1 MMTKTFEIT
10 PENNPEIWALLQPPS
25 LPESDP
31 ECVAY
36 EFNFPESQYI
46 AHGVDVDTAIEFA
59 ESWRRGEYL
68 PIVGRPELDL
78 VSRKLN
84 QMQSQRLPLEK

>member
-1 MMTKTFEIT
+1 MTEVFEIT
-10 PENNPEIWALLQPPS
+10 PQSDSEIWAMLQPPS
-25 LPESDP
+25 IPEPDP

-36 EFNFPESQYI
+36 EFDFPESQYI
-46 AHGVDVDTAIEFA
+46 AHGCDIDMAVEFA

-68 PIVGRPELDL
+68 PIIGSPEADP

-84 QMQSQRLPLEK
+84 QMQSQQTALRK

>member
-1 MMTKTFEIT
+1 MTEVFEIT
-10 PENNPEIWALLQPPS
+10 PQ
-25 LPESDP
+25 SDS

-36 EFNFPESQYI
+36 EFDFPESQYI
-46 AHGVDVDTAIEFA
+46 AHGCDIDMAVEFA

-68 PIVGRPELDL
+68 PIIGSPEADP

-84 QMQSQRLPLEK
+84 QMQSQQTALRK

>member
-1 MMTKTFEIT
+1 MTKTFEIT
-10 PENNPEIWALLQPPS
+10 PENNPEIWAMLQPPS

-36 EFNFPESQYI
+36 EFPFPESEYI
-46 AHGVDVDTAIEFA
+46 AHGLDVDTAIEFA
-59 ESWRRGEYL
+59 NSWRRGEYL
-68 PIVGRPELDL
+68 PIIGWPEADP

-84 QMQSQRLPLEK
+84 QMQSQRNALVK